1 VTRVCFVTCRRWPEI
16 SESDRLVVQ
25 ALEGRGARVEGRA
38 WNEPGADFDGFDA
51 IVLRSNWDYH
61 FDLEAFLA
69 WLDRLERAGARV
81 FNPPALVRWNVSK
94 RYLIG
99 LQAAGVP
106 TVATAL
112 LEDETRAGLEAIMRG
127 HGWRACVVKPEIGA
141 SAHDTRLVT
150 GDTLADAATAIAT
163 GAIRRPV
170 LVQPFVEEIRTRGE
184 WSLVFIEGSLTHSV
198 LKQPA
203 AGDFRVQS
211 HLGGT
216 VRAAPAAPGVVGAA
230 RAALAALPEAPL
242 YARIDAVETA
252 AGALIM
258 EVEVNEPGLFFTYA
272 PPAAAL
278 RFAEALLARISGT
291 AAAVGTPRDRRE
303 S

>member
-16 SESDRLVVQ
+16 SESDRLVAR
-25 ALEGRGARVEGRA
+25 ALEARGARVEGRA
-38 WNEPGADFDGFDA
+38 WNEPAASFEGFDA
-51 IVLRSNWDYH
+51 VVLRSSWDYH
-61 FDLEAFLA
+61 FEPQAFLA
-69 WLDRLERAGARV
+69 WLDRLERAGTRV

-94 RYLIG
+94 RYLIA

-106 TVATAL
+106 TVATVGL
-112 LEDETRAGLEAIMRG
+112 QDETRAGLEAIMRG
-127 HGWRACVVKPEIGA
+127 HGWRACVLKPEIGA

-150 GDTLADAATAIAT
+150 ADTLAEAATAIAT

-170 LVQPFVEEIRTRGE
+170 LVQPFVEEVRTRGE
-184 WSLVFIEGSLTHSV
+184 WSLIFIEGSLTHSV

-216 VRAAPAAPGVVGAA
+216 VRAEPAPPAVVRAA
-230 RAALAALPEAPL
+230 RAALAALPAAPL
-242 YARIDAVETA
+242 YARIDAVETPG
-252 AGALIM
+252 GALIM
-258 EVEVNEPGLFFTYA
+258 EVEVNEPSLFFTHA

-291 AAAVGTPRDRRE
+291 ATAVGTPRD
-303 S
+303 

>member
-16 SESDRLVVQ
+16 SESDRLVAR
-25 ALEGRGARVEGRA
+25 ALEERGARVEGRA
-38 WNEPGADFDGFDA
+38 WNEPAAGFEGFDA
-51 IVLRSNWDYH
+51 VVLRSSWDYH
-61 FDLEAFLA
+61 FEPEAFLA
-69 WLDRLERAGARV
+69 WLDRLERAGVRV

-94 RYLIG
+94 RYLIA

-106 TVATAL
+106 TVATAG

-127 HGWRACVVKPEIGA
+127 HGWRACVLKPEIGA

-150 GDTLADAATAIAT
+150 ADTLAEAAAAIAT

-170 LVQPFVEEIRTRGE
+170 LVQPFVEEVRTRGE
-184 WSLVFIEGSLTHSV
+184 WSLIFIEERLTHSV
-198 LKQPA
+198 LKRPA

-216 VRAAPAAPGVVGAA
+216 VRAEPAPPAVVRAA
-230 RAALAALPEAPL
+230 RAALAALPAAPL
-242 YARIDAVETA
+242 YARIDAVETPD
-252 AGALIM
+252 GALIM
-258 EVEVNEPGLFFTYA
+258 EVEVNEPSLFFTHA

-291 AAAVGTPRDRRE
+291 ATAVGTPGD
-303 S
+303 

>member
-16 SESDRLVVQ
+16 SESDRLVAR
-25 ALEGRGARVEGRA
+25 ALEARGARVEGRA
-38 WNEPGADFDGFDA
+38 WNEPAADFEGFDA
-51 IVLRSNWDYH
+51 VVLRSSWDYH
-61 FDLEAFLA
+61 FEPQAFLA

-94 RYLIG
+94 RYLTA

-106 TVATAL
+106 TVPTAAL
-112 LEDETRAGLEAIMRG
+112 ADETEAGLEAIMRG
-127 HGWRACVVKPEIGA
+127 HGWLACVLKPEIGA

-150 GDTLADAATAIAT
+150 PDTLAEAATAIAT

-170 LVQPFVEEIRTRGE
+170 LVQPFVEQVRTRGE
-184 WSLVFIEGSLTHSV
+184 WSLIFIEGSLTHSV
-198 LKQPA
+198 LKRPA

-216 VRAAPAAPGVVGAA
+216 VRAEPAPPAVGRAA
-230 RAALAALPEAPL
+230 RAALAALPAVPL
-242 YARIDAVETA
+242 YARIDAVETPD
-252 AGALIM
+252 GALVM
-258 EVEVNEPGLFFTYA
+258 EVEVNEPGLFFTHA
-272 PPAAAL
+272 PPAAAV

-291 AAAVGTPRDRRE
+291 ATAVGTPRD
-303 S
+303 